1 MRQKAGPGLP
11 LHLPILYRKRNS
23 NSSGCLSFAAGSGLK
38 GFVHANFRRIFG
50 GFFTGGWI
58 FHWRGGRSVAVGIDA
73 LLPAVSANAPGID
86 IGSLLPGSVA
96 GLNVV

>member
-1 MRQKAGPGLP
+1 M
-11 LHLPILYRKRNS
+11 PI
-23 NSSGCLSFAAGSGLK
+23 FD
-38 GFVHANFRRIFG
+38 GFLAVFSLAV

-73 LLPAVSANAPGID
+73 VLPAVSANAPGID